1 MTQQPAYGSEKD
13 LLVAK
18 LDAQREH
25 VLGAL
30 EGLTDEQLRQPVLP
44 TGWSCLGLVQHLTQ
58 DVELLWFAQV
68 FAGRSAEHDGAGWK
82 VGEDTTAE
90 DVLARYRAAVSQAN
104 EIIAGHGLT
113 DAPAAWPEGMFGEWR
128 LHDLRQMMLHVLT
141 ETACHAGH
149 LDAVRELLDGQTW
162 LILT

>member
-1 MTQQPAYGSEKD
+1 MPQAVYGTEKD
-13 LLVAK
+13 LLVAN

-25 VLGAL
+25 ILGAL
-30 EGLTDEQLRQPVLP
+30 EGLTDEQLRRPVLP

-58 DVELLWFAQV
+58 DVELQWFAAV
-68 FAGRSAEHDGAGWK
+68 FAGQPVEHAGGGWK
-82 VGEDTTAE
+82 VSPDTAA
-90 DVLARYRAAVSQAN
+90 DDILAGYRAATSRANDIVAVHDVS
-104 EIIAGHGLT
+104 
-113 DAPAAWPEGMFGEWR
+113 DVPVAWPEGRFGGWR

-149 LDAVRELLDGQTW
+149 LDAARELLDGQTW

>member
-1 MTQQPAYGSEKD
+1 MTQPVYGSEKD

-25 VLGAL
+25 ILGAL
-30 EGLTDEQLRQPVLP
+30 EGLADEHLRQPVLP

-58 DVELLWFAQV
+58 DVELLWFAEV
-68 FAGRSAEHDGAGWK
+68 FAGQPVEHAGGGWK
-82 VGEDTTAE
+82 VDPETAAD
-90 DVLARYRAAVSQAN
+90 DVLNGYRAATKRAN
-104 EIIAGHGLT
+104 EIIAAHEVT
-113 DAPAAWPEGMFGEWR
+113 DIPAAWPDGIFGGWR

-149 LDAVRELLDGQTW
+149 LDAARELLDGQTW